1 MWNKGFRILW
11 VKVKTENPEHHVHL
25 HFPVPLYIFQELLD
39 CLLDLIAVASL
50 FVPRTSASFKSPTF
64 SIHAAKEMIQMTIKL
79 IDSLAIDGP
88 YDLVEVTNDNVRV
101 SIKIR

>member
-11 VKVKTENPEHHVHL
+11 VKVKTENPNHHVHL

-39 CLLDLIAVASL
+39 CLLDLTAVASL
-50 FVPRTSASFKSPTF
+50 FARGTPESYKSPSF
-64 SIHAAKEMIQMTIKL
+64 SIRAAREIIQMTL
-79 IDSLAIDGP
+79 SLFDSLASDEA
-88 YDLVEVTNDNVRV
+88 YDLVEVANDKVRV